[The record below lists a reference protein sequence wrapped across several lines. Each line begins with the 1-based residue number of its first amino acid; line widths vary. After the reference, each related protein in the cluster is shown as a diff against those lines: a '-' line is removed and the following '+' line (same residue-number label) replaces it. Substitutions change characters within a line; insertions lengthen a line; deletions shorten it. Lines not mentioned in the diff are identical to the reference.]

1 MVSLIG
7 VGDNTVDRYIDMN
20 MMYPGGNAVNVS
32 VFFKRMG
39 GEASY
44 LGWLG
49 DDRRGHLI
57 MDSLRAEGVDV
68 SQCRLVAHPTGRC
81 DVKLQSG
88 DRHFIGS
95 IPGARKLIHLTEP
108 DFDHISSHDITHT
121 SIYSFIEPQ
130 LQELKHASDLLSF
143 DYSSDWT
150 NEYLKSTL
158 PHVDAAFLSSSNL
171 NDFEVEKII
180 KWVQEACKGLAVI
193 TRGIRGSIAYDGHE
207 MVHQGT
213 VETDVIDTLG
223 AGDSFIARLLYETQ
237 KDVELGEA
245 MYLAAESAEKTC
257 TYYGAWGYGV
267 PIEEP

>member
-20 MMYPGGNAVNVS
+20 MMYPGGNAVNVT
-32 VFFKRMG
+32 VFFKHMG

-49 DDRRGHLI
+49 DDRRGRLVL
-57 MDSLRAEGVDV
+57 DPLRAEGVDV
-68 SQCRLVAHPTGRC
+68 SQCRVVAHPTGRC
-81 DVKLQSG
+81 DVELHG
-88 DRHFIGS
+88 RDRHFIGS
-95 IPGARKLIHLTEP
+95 EPGARKLIHLTER
-108 DFDHISSHDITHT
+108 DFDHISSYDITHT
-121 SIYSFIEPQ
+121 SIYSFIDPQ
-130 LQELKHASDLLSF
+130 LQELKQASNLLSF

-150 NEYLKSTL
+150 HEYMKNTL
-158 PHVDAAFLSSSNL
+158 SHVDAAFLSSPNL
-171 NDFEVEKII
+171 NDVEVERLI
-180 KWVQEACKGLAVI
+180 KWIQGECQGLAVI
-193 TRGIRGSIAYDGHE
+193 TRGIKGSIAYDGHE
-207 MVHQGT
+207 TVHQGT

-237 KDVELGEA
+237 MDVELGEA
-245 MYLAAESAEKTC
+245 MNLAAESAAKTC

>member
-7 VGDNTVDRYIDMN
+7 VGDNTIDRYIDMN

-39 GEASY
+39 GEACY

-49 DDRRGHLI
+49 DDRRGHLVL
-57 MDSLRAEGVDV
+57 DSLQAEGVDV
-68 SQCRLVAHPTGRC
+68 SHCRVVAHPTGRC
-81 DVKLQSG
+81 DVELRGG

-95 IPGARKLIHLTEP
+95 FPGARNLIHLTER
-108 DFDHISSHDITHT
+108 DFDHISSYDIIHT

-130 LQELKHASDLLSF
+130 LQSLKQVSNLLSF

-150 NEYLKSTL
+150 HEYLKTTL
-158 PHVDAAFLSSSNL
+158 PRVDTAFLSSPNL
-171 NDFEVEKII
+171 NDAMVEKLI
-180 KWVQEACKGLAVI
+180 KWIQAECRGLAVI
-193 TRGIRGSIAYDGHE
+193 TRGVKGSVAYDGYE
-207 MVHQGT
+207 IVHQGT

-223 AGDSFIARLLYETQ
+223 AGDSFIARMLYETQ
-237 KDVELGEA
+237 MDVELGEA
-245 MYLAAESAEKTC
+245 MSLAAESAAKTC
-257 TYYGAWGYGV
+257 TYYGAWGHGV

>member
-1 MVSLIG
+1 MVSLIS

-20 MMYPGGNAVNVS
+20 MMYPGGNALNVS

-39 GEASY
+39 DEASY

-49 DDRRGHLI
+49 DDRRGNLVL
-57 MDSLRAEGVDV
+57 DSLRAEGVDI
-68 SQCRLVAHPTGRC
+68 SKCRIVAHPTGRC
-81 DVKLQSG
+81 DVELHGG
-88 DRHFIGS
+88 DRYFIGS

-108 DFDHISSHDITHT
+108 DFNHISSYDITHT

-130 LQELKHASDLLSF
+130 LPELKHASNLLSF

-150 NEYLKSTL
+150 NAYLKSSLTY
-158 PHVDAAFLSSSNL
+158 VDSAFLSAPNL
-171 NDFEVEKII
+171 NDSEVEKLI
-180 KWVQEACKGLAVI
+180 KWVQGECHGLAVI
-193 TRGIRGSIAYDGHE
+193 TRGIKGSVAYDGHE
-207 MVHQGT
+207 LVPQGT

-237 KDVELGEA
+237 MDVELREA
-245 MYLAAESAEKTC
+245 MYLAAESAAETC

-267 PIEEP
+267 PIKEP